1 MSWDKPEIKKNGVVY
16 YEVDIEYKKM
26 FPETRAAPLGAVFY
40 MQIRTE
46 KCTLQKGGHYEP
58 Y

>member
-16 YEVDIEYKKM
+16 YEIGIEYKKM

-40 MQIRTE
+40 MLIEAE
-46 KCTLQKGGHYEP
+46 KRKLPKGGHHEP